1 MIISRKLFSPG
12 DKLLGGLVKKNLWTF
27 TGQIGDDTF
36 SEAMLMQE
44 LSSFAVVRNLISRG
58 FVII

>member
-1 MIISRKLFSPG
+1 MIISRKLFSPS